1 MMLRIVSISML
12 SIIYN
17 SHDTNPTLHPFS
29 LAAEASIFLLTVPYR
44 YAVFSS

>member
-1 MMLRIVSISML
+1 ML

-44 YAVFSS
+44 YTAVFSI